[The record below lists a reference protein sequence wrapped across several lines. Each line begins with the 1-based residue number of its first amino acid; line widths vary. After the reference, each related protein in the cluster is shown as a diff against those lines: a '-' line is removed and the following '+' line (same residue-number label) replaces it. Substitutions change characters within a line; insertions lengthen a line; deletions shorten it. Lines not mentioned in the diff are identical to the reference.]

1 MQYNSV
7 LEIFF
12 LGIQRFCSSTRTIS
26 SLRAA
31 IAASRNQGH
40 SSQDSENQPTA
51 AKAIMIRQSS
61 HNSQGHSSQGGE
73 NQPAA
78 AKATVGHSDKAEQ
91 PQQPV
96 ATKATTVKAIAAN
109 CNQGHRE
116 DLLAIEAD
124 QPFKFPA
131 TFTFVVRA
139 FSVLDGIGKG
149 LDPHFNITEIAKPIH
164 MAPFNDEYL
173 YVEIAN
179 EVTLKFYGLGLGDVT
194 ATKNG
199 FGFSTSVADS
209 GS

>member
-1 MQYNSV
+1 
-7 LEIFF
+7 
-12 LGIQRFCSSTRTIS
+12 
-26 SLRAA
+26 
-31 IAASRNQGH
+31 
-40 SSQDSENQPTA
+40 
-51 AKAIMIRQSS
+51 MIWQSS

-149 LDPHFNITEIAKPIH
+149 LDPHFDITEIAKPIH

-179 EVTLKFYGLGLGDVT
+179 EVTLKFYGLGLGMLLPQRT
-194 ATKNG
+194 ALAFPLQLLT
-199 FGFSTSVADS
+199 VAHS
-209 GS
+209 KLPNLKIRYKLILMHSYRQTTIASWPHKCPTEHLAC